1 MTENVHEKKRV
12 AVSIFDQ
19 EYVVRSLEDEVYIRQ
34 LASFLD
40 NKMREIHKKSPSL
53 TAAKVAVL
61 TALNLADELFK
72 VRAEYE
78 ELLELIEETKKS
90 AGMK

>member
-1 MTENVHEKKRV
+1 MAEIAKEKKRV

-19 EYVVRSLEDEVYIRQ
+19 EYVVRSLEEEDYIQQ

-40 NKMREIHKKSPSL
+40 HKMREIHRMSPSL
-53 TAAKVAVL
+53 SAGKVAVL

-72 VRAEYE
+72 VRQEYE
-78 ELLELIEETKKS
+78 ELLNLIEETKK
-90 AGMK
+90 GVGIK